1 MAESVALIDAA
12 FVGATLVVL
21 LYASWKDLRVR
32 EVPDEVWMAYA
43 PFGVAVFSVRS
54 IFRPALF
61 TQSLISI
68 VATIIISA
76 TAFYLGVFGGRMRK
90 PLFA

>member
-1 MAESVALIDAA
+1 MAESVALVDAA
-12 FVGATLVVL
+12 SVGATLAVL
-21 LYASWKDLRVR
+21 LYVSWKELRDR
-32 EVPDEVWMAYA
+32 ELPDEVCMAYA
-43 PFGVAVFSVRS
+43 PFGVAVLSLRS